1 MSYSTSNIPRSI
13 GGLVELPITSAKYVV
28 LIALLCPNA
37 GVVSELS
44 IHSQLRMTWPKLTSG
59 KPQAKSQYHPAKMRA
74 AVSWCLSRSSA
85 LGETE

>member
-1 MSYSTSNIPRSI
+1 MSSRI
-13 GGLVELPITSAKYVV
+13 GGLVELPTASAKYVV

-59 KPQAKSQYHPAKMRA
+59 KPQAKSRYYPAKMRA
-74 AVSWCLSRSSA
+74 AVSWCLSPSCA
-85 LGETE
+85 LGQTE